1 MIYFSTKRDLAFM
14 KEFLEVFNLL
24 RRIEEETRARLREEG
39 RSWLSPMQMF
49 ESIRR
54 EASMSNPEY
63 ADIRTR
69 LARMLPRAIGL
80 AEAEGIPHIMNIQA
94 APLEG
99 STRFSGSVF
108 QAVLDPPSDLV
119 DFDSVF
125 RDTSNQIIG
134 NLERKER
141 AELLKLINPV
151 YWLKELIIFLI
162 RLPYSTFAAS
172 GFDVERIQDHFI
184 ARAMHL
190 LYVVLLLYILLRFG
204 LLPITETGLE
214 LIKLLLL

>member
-1 MIYFSTKRDLAFM
+1 
-14 KEFLEVFNLL
+14 
-24 RRIEEETRARLREEG
+24 
-39 RSWLSPMQMF
+39 
-49 ESIRR
+49 
-54 EASMSNPEY
+54 
-63 ADIRTR
+63 
-69 LARMLPRAIGL
+69 
-80 AEAEGIPHIMNIQA
+80 
-94 APLEG
+94 
-99 STRFSGSVF
+99 
-108 QAVLDPPSDLV
+108 LDPPSDLV